1 MGKGGG
7 GRFRGTKG
15 GRQNHGTPR
24 NNRAQ
29 NEQTNSIAR
38 ILKLTHKQREE
49 LHRLVHGMN
58 MGYQEMLEYAREWF
72 KK

>member
-1 MGKGGG
+1 MGKGVGG
-7 GRFRGTKG
+7 KFRGTRG
-15 GRQNHGTPR
+15 GKQRRGTPR

-49 LHRLVHGMN
+49 LHRFVHGMN
-58 MGYQEMLEYAREWF
+58 MGYQEMLEYARE
-72 KK
+72 

>member
-15 GRQNHGTPR
+15 GRQNRGTPR
-24 NNRAQ
+24 SNRAQ

-38 ILKLTHKQREE
+38 IL
-49 LHRLVHGMN
+49 
-58 MGYQEMLEYAREWF
+58 
-72 KK
+72 